1 MNRRTWL
8 HLSGAGLA
16 AALIGERNLKAVST
30 TPANVVDDLP
40 VVLPH
45 PQSITFGMQRINL
58 TDGDRLAVSLE
69 PDPEA
74 GPEAAEAAQ
83 IIGAELA
90 RRTGHTPSLAS
101 KGTSGGLPI
110 RLHGFKDSRAGKET
124 EVDGGYRLSATR
136 QGVEIE
142 SRGVG
147 FRDAAATFVQL
158 LEQDNGPRVREV
170 EIRDW
175 PTFPWRGIYVEVTS
189 GACMTLADWKDL
201 VDWASLLKLNLISV
215 GLYNCWER
223 PTTVLD
229 AEYFLFPSRRY
240 PQFKTPIRSYTQQQ
254 GRWEQQTA
262 LPAMYSQDFFAEV
275 VAYGKAHGVEV
286 SPYFSSLG
294 HNTVIP
300 RLMPE
305 ISMKDEQCRPIG
317 YGFCTTSPQTYEV
330 LFNLYDEIIERYAR
344 PYGITTF
351 NVAMDEVQHSCQCPS
366 CQVAWRGEDNF
377 YVDHLIK
384 ICQHLKDQGMTR
396 VLVWNDMLHRSG
408 LINKELES
416 RLAAAG
422 LEGLITIGWWN
433 YTAPREAYFHS
444 DDSFGRAFF
453 LPKVGIEAWAV
464 PSNGWDTTALLGAT
478 QSTAN
483 EALVALVRQGQER
496 SANGL
501 ISYSNHDPI
510 FEQGYV
516 NASQYAWNPTP
527 ALADT
532 QARYARWLFGADH
545 ESGSRALTAYDDVY
559 GIYTELAESFYR
571 RPVPPSLGE
580 AIDRMREPGL
590 QKIRLAES
598 VAKMDSAARTLKAI
612 QTRIKDAAKAKS
624 VGMYCVEVRRLG
636 AFLQMTLAIL
646 NCTAAYDRF
655 RSERDST
662 ALGLLTQSLQSLR
675 RSAEQHETVVR
686 ELSDLRYTP
695 SLPRILPYE
704 QKARDDVNRFIA
716 LFSEME
722 RRGRAG
728 ETNFLPEIVVRDQDF
743 FASSIGMV
751 LG

>member
-16 AALIGERNLKAVST
+16 ALIGERSLKAVSAM
-30 TPANVVDDLP
+30 PADLRDRP

-45 PQSITFGMQRINL
+45 PQSISYGTQRINL
-58 TDGDRLAVSLE
+58 TDRDRLAVSLE

-83 IIGAELA
+83 MIAAELA
-90 RRTGHTPSLAS
+90 RRTGRAPSLAS
-101 KGTSGGLPI
+101 KSASGEFPI
-110 RLHGFKDSRAGKET
+110 QFRGFKDSQTGKET
-124 EVDGGYRLSATR
+124 EVEGGYRLSVAR
-136 QGVEIE
+136 QGVEIA

-147 FRDAAATFVQL
+147 FQYAAATFTQL
-158 LEQDNGPRVREV
+158 LEQDNAPRLREV

-201 VDWASLLKLNLISV
+201 VDWASSLKLNLISV

-240 PQFKTPIRSYTQQQ
+240 PQFNTPVRCYTQQQ
-254 GRWEQQTA
+254 GHWEQQTA
-262 LPAMYSQDFFAEV
+262 LPAMYSQNFLGEI
-275 VAYGKAHGVEV
+275 VAYGKARGISVT
-286 SPYFSSLG
+286 PYFSSLG

-305 ISMKDEQCRPIG
+305 VSMKDEQCRAIG
-317 YGFCTTSPQTYEV
+317 YGFCTTCPQTYEV
-330 LFNLYDEIIERYAR
+330 LFNLYDEIIERHAR
-344 PYGITTF
+344 PYGISVF
-351 NVAMDEVQHSCQCPS
+351 NVAMDEVQHSCQCPT
-366 CQVAWRGEDNF
+366 CRVTWKGEDNF

-384 ICQHLKDQGMTR
+384 ISRHLKDQGMTR

-422 LEGLITIGWWN
+422 LGGLITIGWWN
-433 YTAPREAYFHS
+433 YNSVRDAYFPP

-453 LPKVGIEAWAV
+453 RPNIGINAWAV

-483 EALVALVRQGQER
+483 NALFRLVRQGKER
-496 SANGL
+496 GADGV

-510 FEQGYV
+510 FQHGYV

-527 ALADT
+527 NLADT
-532 QARYARWLFGADH
+532 QERYARWLFGADH
-545 ESGSRALTAYDDVY
+545 ESGSHALKAYHDVY
-559 GIYTELAESFYR
+559 GTYAELAEAFYR
-571 RPVPPSLGE
+571 RPVPPSLGG
-580 AIDRMREPGL
+580 AIDSVRGPGL
-590 QKIRLAES
+590 KKIRLRDS
-598 VAKMDSAARTLKAI
+598 VASMDSAARTLKAI
-612 QTRIKDAAKAKS
+612 QTRIKDPGKAKS
-624 VGMYCVEVRRLG
+624 VGMYYVEVRRLG
-636 AFLQMTLAIL
+636 AFLRLTLAIL
-646 NCTAAYDRF
+646 NCTSAYDHF
-655 RSERDST
+655 RSERDPA
-662 ALGLLTQSLQSLR
+662 ALGLFTQSLQALR
-675 RSAEQHETVVR
+675 QSGEEHGTVVR

-704 QKARDDVNRFIA
+704 QKAQDDTKQFIA
-716 LFSEME
+716 IFSEME

-728 ETNFLPEIVVRDQDF
+728 QTNFLPEIVIKNQDF

-751 LG
+751 LP

>member
-16 AALIGERNLKAVST
+16 ALIGQRNLKAVSAM
-30 TPANVVDDLP
+30 PADVGDRP

-45 PQSITFGMQRINL
+45 PQSITFGTQRINL
-58 TDGDRLAVSLE
+58 TDGHRLAVSLE

-74 GPEAAEAAQ
+74 GPEAAQAAQ
-83 IIGAELA
+83 MIAAELA
-90 RRTGHTPSLAS
+90 RRTGHTASLAS
-101 KGTSGGLPI
+101 KAASGGLPI
-110 RLHGFKDSRAGKET
+110 RLRGFKDSRAGKET
-124 EVDGGYRLSATR
+124 EVEGGYRLSVTR
-136 QGVEIE
+136 LGVEIE
-142 SRGVG
+142 SRGAG
-147 FRDAAATFVQL
+147 FRYAAATFTQL
-158 LEQDNGPRVREV
+158 LDQDSAPRLREV

-175 PTFPWRGIYVEVTS
+175 PAFLSRGIYVEVTS
-189 GACMTLADWKDL
+189 GACMALADWKDL
-201 VDWASLLKLNLISV
+201 VDWASSLKFNLISV

-240 PQFKTPIRSYTQQQ
+240 PQFKTPVRRYTQQQ

-262 LPAMYSQDFFAEV
+262 LPAMYSQDFFGEV
-275 VAYGKAHGVEV
+275 VAYGKARGVAV

-366 CQVAWRGEDNF
+366 CQVAWKGEDNF
-377 YVDHLIK
+377 YVAHLIK

-408 LINKELES
+408 LLNKDLES
-416 RLAAAG
+416 HLAAAG
-422 LEGLITIGWWN
+422 LEGLITIGWWYYN
-433 YTAPREAYFHS
+433 FPRQGYFPP

-453 LPKVGIEAWAV
+453 RPNIGVDAWAV

-483 EALVALVRQGQER
+483 EALFRLVRQGEER
-496 SANGL
+496 GANGV

-527 ALADT
+527 NLADT
-532 QARYARWLFGADH
+532 HARYARWLFDADH
-545 ESGSRALTAYDDVY
+545 ESGSHALKVYDGVY
-559 GIYTELAESFYR
+559 EIYAELAEAFYR
-571 RPVPPSLGE
+571 RPVPPNLGA
-580 AIDRMREPGL
+580 AIDSVRGPGL
-590 QKIRLAES
+590 EKVRLQDS
-598 VAKMDSAARTLKAI
+598 VANMDSAARTLKAI
-612 QTRIKDAAKAKS
+612 QTRIKDPRKAKS
-624 VGMYCVEVRRLG
+624 VGMYYVEVRRLG
-636 AFLQMTLAIL
+636 AFLRLTLAIL
-646 NCTAAYDRF
+646 DCTSAYDHF
-655 RSERDST
+655 RSERDSV
-662 ALGLLTQSLQSLR
+662 ALGLFTQSLQALG
-675 RSAEQHETVVR
+675 RSGEQHGTVIR

-704 QKARDDVNRFIA
+704 QKAQDDVEQFIA
-716 LFSEME
+716 IFSEMQ

-728 ETNFLPEIVVRDQDF
+728 QTNFLPEIVIKNQDF

-751 LG
+751 LP